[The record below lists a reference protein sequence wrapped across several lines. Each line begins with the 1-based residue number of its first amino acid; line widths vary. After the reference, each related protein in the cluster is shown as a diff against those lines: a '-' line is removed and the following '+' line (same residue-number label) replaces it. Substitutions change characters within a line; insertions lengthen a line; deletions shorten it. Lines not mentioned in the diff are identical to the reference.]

1 MQMDK
6 KQLKVEQ
13 GIRLSRVLEETHTNG
28 KDLGQT
34 IGRKLSPQQVSAMR
48 NGRASMTAKTAE
60 LIHSTWPVYSVAWL
74 MGEGDREYRNEDER
88 ERARMLQYV
97 NVHAQVRDGVDVI
110 ANACDYNIVPCG
122 DGRYILAT
130 HKKYVELSGDEMLA
144 LVEEIRDFVDFK
156 LSRMLNR

>member
-88 ERARMLQYV
+88 
-97 NVHAQVRDGVDVI
+97 
-110 ANACDYNIVPCG
+110 
-122 DGRYILAT
+122 
-130 HKKYVELSGDEMLA
+130 
-144 LVEEIRDFVDFK
+144 
-156 LSRMLNR
+156 